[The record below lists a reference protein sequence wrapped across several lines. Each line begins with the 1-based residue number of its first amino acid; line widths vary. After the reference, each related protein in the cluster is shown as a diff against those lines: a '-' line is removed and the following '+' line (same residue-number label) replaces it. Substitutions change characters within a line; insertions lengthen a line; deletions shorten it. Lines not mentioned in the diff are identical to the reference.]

1 MSKFVKSVVALTV
14 SSALACS
21 FAQAARY
28 NLVEIGEVSNHEFSF
43 GQHINARGSVFSTDQ
58 TYNLP
63 IQFDQL
69 TEANYNAIEV
79 LARNTNQSVFDLNDI
94 EDSAA
99 LRAGNP
105 TANDFAWVVRWLQT
119 DPNTDNVGV
128 QQLLDISSYV
138 DLGSGATEFNGF
150 DALIPNTQTL
160 SRSTRTFVND
170 VNSQGWLLGNG
181 SAPYLPLDYTFTDS
195 TQDPAVT
202 TTTRFWLRAFVDKA
216 FVSIDGGT
224 NVSSIDAPEVT
235 FGGQSGILGAT
246 NNTAVGYASTAISSI
261 RRTNIDNCISANI
274 IRLSTDSDGD
284 GTNDPLLDSEGNAV
298 KRRPDEVCF
307 HLNRTALYE
316 ISAYQWQFDDNGQV
330 VSATNLGRLVTPN
343 SEDNRVFEA
352 YATAVNSQG
361 IAVGHAHNWRDENVT
376 EPSAN
381 QSFAFYPTLYR
392 NGTAIE
398 IPLSHSEFI
407 DGRMF
412 DINNSGIAVGQT
424 GFFVNGV
431 RRDRFIYVD
440 TNASELSPVLP
451 DTFFSGAGSTARA
464 INDNGLIVGDADFE
478 NLNGNTLRRRRGFL
492 FNTNDNSFTDLNTF
506 LSCQQRTNYII
517 NEVRDI
523 DESNRIIA
531 TAIVKVPRR
540 DAKGELVTDAS
551 GNQLTEDVFRAV
563 RLDPVDGEIE
573 DCSTAGNGEG
583 SVEERTERKGATAGL
598 ISTIGLALLTVVRIR
613 RRK

>member
-28 NLVEIGEVSNHEFSF
+28 NLVEIGEVSSHEFSF
-43 GQHINARGSVFSTDQ
+43 GQHINTRGSSFSATQ
-58 TYNLP
+58 GFNLP

-69 TEANYNAIEV
+69 TDANFNAIES
-79 LARNTNQSVFDLNDI
+79 LARNTNAAVFDLTDI

-105 TANDFAWVVRWLQT
+105 TANDLAWVVRWLQLSA
-119 DPNTDNVGV
+119 NNAGF
-128 QQLLDISSYV
+128 QQLLDTSAYV
-138 DLGSGATEFNGF
+138 DLGAGLVEISGF
-150 DALIPNTQTL
+150 DVALPNSQVL
-160 SRSTRTFVND
+160 SRSTITFVTDIND
-170 VNSQGWLLGNG
+170 QNWLLGQG
-181 SAPYLPLDYTFTDS
+181 SAPYLPVDHTYTDT

-202 TTTRFWLRAFVDKA
+202 NTTRFWLRNFVNRG
-216 FVSIDGGT
+216 FVSLDSGANIIG
-224 NVSSIDAPEVT
+224 IEPPET
-235 FGGQSGILGAT
+235 SFGGESGILSADG
-246 NNTAVGYASTAISSI
+246 NSAVGYASTAVSSI
-261 RRTNIDNCISANI
+261 RRTSIENCISDNT
-274 IRLSTDSDGD
+274 IRLSTDTDGD
-284 GTNDPLLDSEGNAV
+284 GTNDPLLDGNGNEV
-298 KRRPDEVCF
+298 KTRPDEVCF
-307 HLNRTALYE
+307 HLNRSSLYE

-330 VSATNLGRLVTPN
+330 VSSTNLGRLVTPN

-352 YATAVNSQG
+352 YATALNNQG
-361 IAVGHAHNWRDENVT
+361 VAVGHAHNWRDENVT

-392 NGTAIE
+392 NGEARE

-412 DINNSGIAVGQT
+412 DINNNGIAVGQT
-424 GFFVNGV
+424 GFIINGI

-478 NLNGNTLRRRRGFL
+478 NLNGNSPRRRRGFV
-492 FNTNDNSFTDLNTF
+492 FDTNDNSFSDLNTF
-506 LSCQQRTNYII
+506 LSCQQRSNYVVTQ
-517 NEVRDI
+517 VRDI

-531 TAIVKVPRR
+531 TALVKVPRR
-540 DAKGELVTDAS
+540 DARGELVTDAD

-563 RLDPVDGEIE
+563 RLDPVDGELE
-573 DCSTAGNGEG
+573 DCSTTGNGEG
-583 SVEERTERKGATAGL
+583 SVEERTERKGAAAGML
-598 ISTIGLALLTVVRIR
+598 STIGLALIAVLRIR
-613 RRK
+613 RRKQ